1 LRIEW
6 HLNARADLTELIE
19 YIAVDNVDAAYG
31 FTTKSKRKL
40 KCCGGIR
47 KPVAQVECQAPVSWW
62 RAEQLTLLSFASPG
76 TG

>member
-1 LRIEW
+1 L
-6 HLNARADLTELIE
+6 AELIE

-47 KPVAQVECQAPVSWW
+47 KQVAQVECQAPVSWW
-62 RAEQLTLLSFASPG
+62 
-76 TG
+76 